1 MQLVDIG
8 VNLGDKAFDKD
19 RDDVVE
25 RALEAGVNT
34 LILTGTTLEE
44 SEKVLKLAGQY
55 NECCYSTAGIHPH
68 YASDATEEHFNAL
81 KDLLSEPR
89 VVAAGETGLDFNR
102 DFSPRPVQEQVFE
115 RQIELAIAAG
125 MPLFCHERDA
135 SKRFADIVKAYRDDI
150 SQLVVH
156 CFTAD
161 KESLY
166 RYLDLDL
173 HIGITGWI
181 CDERRGFHLHPL
193 LNDIPSNRLML
204 ETDCPYLLP
213 RTLKPKPKSRRNEP
227 AFLGEVVS
235 MVAEKTGKTVE
246 QVAMETTTTAL
257 SFFGIEK

>member
-8 VNLGDKAFDKD
+8 VNLVDKAFAKD
-19 RDDVVE
+19 RDAVVE
-25 RALEAGVNT
+25 RAAEAGITT
-34 LILTGTTLEE
+34 LIVTGTTLEE
-44 SEKVLKLAGQY
+44 SLEALKLVEQY
-55 NECCYSTAGIHPH
+55 SDNCYSTAGIHPH
-68 YASDATEEHFNAL
+68 YAKDATEEHFQEL
-81 KDLLSEPR
+81 KDLLKQPK

-102 DFSPRPVQEQVFE
+102 DFSPRAIQEQVFE
-115 RQIELAIAAG
+115 RQIELAIETG

-135 SKRFADIVKAYRDDI
+135 SKRFSEIVRTYRDDI
-150 SQLVVH
+150 SRLVVH

-173 HIGITGWI
+173 HIGITGWV

-193 LNDIPSNRLML
+193 LNDIPSDRLML

-213 RTLKPKPKSRRNEP
+213 RTLKPKPKNRRNEP
-227 AFLGEVVS
+227 AFLGEVVV

-246 QVAMETTTTAL
+246 QVARETTATAQ
-257 SFFGIEK
+257 SFFGIKI